1 MSQTPDPTPDPEDD
15 SDSPANHAVPAWKIG
30 VIAAVALVGI
40 GLGSVLALNRSDKD
54 LRLRGKPAGA
64 LGHDVVISHPAGMV
78 WIAGQ
83 DFTLG
88 SDEGPADERPAHKV
102 GVRGFWIDR
111 HEVTNDEFNK
121 FVEATGYRT
130 LAEQSGTN
138 AATWRTPGGAGSSL
152 EGRGDQPVVWVA
164 WNDALSYALWIGK
177 RLPSEAEWEL
187 AAQGA
192 KFETNADPFGGPVSV
207 DSVPADRN
215 GLQGMDGNVRE
226 WCHDV
231 YDPRFYPVSPEQSP
245 SGPDDYGN
253 ISGDIERVI
262 RGGSNRGE
270 RLHALAGFGRAD
282 VGFRLVKNGPP
293 FGPSR

>member
-1 MSQTPDPTPDPEDD
+1 MSQPPDPKPDPEED
-15 SDSPANHAVPAWKIG
+15 SDSPANHAVPPWKIG
-30 VIAAVALVGI
+30 AIAGVALVGI
-40 GLGSVLALNRSDKD
+40 CLGSVLALNRSDKD
-54 LRLRGKPAGA
+54 FRLRGKPAGA
-64 LGHDVVISHPAGMV
+64 LGHDVVVSHPVGMV

-83 DFTLG
+83 NFILG
-88 SDEGPADERPAHKV
+88 TVEGPVDERPAHKV

-111 HEVTNDEFNK
+111 HEVTNDEFSK
-121 FVEATGYRT
+121 FVEATGYLT

-138 AATWRTPGGAGSSL
+138 ASTWRTPGGAGTRL
-152 EGRGDQPVVWVA
+152 EGRGDHPVVWVA
-164 WNDALSYALWIGK
+164 WNDALSYAVWIGK

-187 AAQGA
+187 AAQGS
-192 KFETNADPFGGPVSV
+192 KFEPAANPFVGTVSV
-207 DSVPADRN
+207 DAVSADRN

-226 WCHDV
+226 WCHDA
-231 YDPRFYPVSPEQSP
+231 YDPRFYAVSPEQSP

-262 RGGSNRGE
+262 RGGSHREE
-270 RLHALAGFGRAD
+270 RMHGPAGFGRPD

>member
-1 MSQTPDPTPDPEDD
+1 MSQPPDPKPDPEED
-15 SDSPANHAVPAWKIG
+15 SDSPANHAVPPWKIG
-30 VIAAVALVGI
+30 VIAGVVLVGI
-40 GLGSVLALNRSDKD
+40 CLGSVLALNRSDKD
-54 LRLRGKPAGA
+54 FRLRGKPAGA
-64 LGHDVVISHPAGMV
+64 LGHDVVVSHPVGMV

-83 DFTLG
+83 NFILG
-88 SDEGPADERPAHKV
+88 TVEGPVDERPAHKV

-111 HEVTNDEFNK
+111 HEVTNDEFSK
-121 FVEATGYRT
+121 FVEATGYLT

-138 AATWRTPGGAGSSL
+138 AATWRTPGGAGTRL
-152 EGRGDQPVVWVA
+152 EGRGDHPVVWVA
-164 WNDALSYALWIGK
+164 WNDALSYAVWIGK

-187 AAQGA
+187 AAQGS
-192 KFETNADPFGGPVSV
+192 KFEPAANPFVGTVSV
-207 DSVPADRN
+207 DAVSADRN

-226 WCHDV
+226 WCHDA
-231 YDPRFYPVSPEQSP
+231 YDPRFYAVSPEQSP

-262 RGGSNRGE
+262 RGGSHREE
-270 RLHALAGFGRAD
+270 RMHGPAGFGRPD

>member
-1 MSQTPDPTPDPEDD
+1 MSHPPDPIPDPEDEAD
-15 SDSPANHAVPAWKIG
+15 LPANHAVPAWKIG

-40 GLGSVLALNRSDKD
+40 VLGSMLALNRSDKD

-64 LGHDVVISHPAGMV
+64 LGHDVVISHPVGMV

-83 DFTLG
+83 NFTVG
-88 SDEGPADERPAHKV
+88 TDEGPADERPAHKV

-111 HEVTNDEFNK
+111 HEVTNDEFSR

-130 LAEQSGTN
+130 LAEESGTN
-138 AATWRTPGGAGSSL
+138 GATWRTPGGAGSSV
-152 EGRGDQPVVWVA
+152 EGRGDQPVVWLA
-164 WNDALSYALWIGK
+164 WNDALSYAVWIGK
-177 RLPSEAEWEL
+177 RLPSEAEWEF

-192 KFETNADPFGGPVSV
+192 IFKPAAGPFGGPVSV
-207 DSVPADRN
+207 DSVPTDRN

-226 WCHDV
+226 WCHDA
-231 YDPRFYPVSPEQSP
+231 YDPGFYGVSPEQSP

-262 RGGSNRGE
+262 RGGSHRGE
-270 RLHALAGFGRAD
+270 RLHAPAGTGLPD